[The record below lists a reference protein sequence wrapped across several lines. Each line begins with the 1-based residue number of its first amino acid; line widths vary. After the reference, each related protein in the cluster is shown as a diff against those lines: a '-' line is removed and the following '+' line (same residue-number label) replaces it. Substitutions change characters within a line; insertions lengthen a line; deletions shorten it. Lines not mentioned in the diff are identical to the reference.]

1 MDTKVYKA
9 LTIAGSDTSG
19 GAGIQAD
26 LKAFQSRYVYGLTAL
41 TTIVAQDPDRNWF
54 HAVYPL
60 PAETVQA
67 QLNTVLSGIGVDAV
81 KTGMLPT
88 SEIIELVAETID
100 RHQLDRVVVDPVMVC
115 KGADEPVN
123 PDAAASL
130 RDVLVPKATVVTPN
144 LFEAAQLSQRPAI
157 NSIDD
162 MKEAATI
169 IHQLGPRYVVIKG
182 GKLKNDKA
190 VDLLYDGQSFE
201 LLEWD
206 RVDTAYTHG
215 AGCTFAAIIAA
226 ELAKGASVKVAV
238 HQAKKYITLA
248 IRQGFKLN
256 QYVGSINHLALNNS
270 SHA

>member
-1 MDTKVYKA
+1 MDAKVYKA

-26 LKAFQSRYVYGLTAL
+26 LKAFQSRHVYGLTVL
-41 TTIVAQDPDRNWF
+41 TTIVAQDPDRDWF

-60 PAETVQA
+60 PTDTVRA

-88 SEIIELVAETID
+88 SDIIELVADTID
-100 RHQLDRVVVDPVMVC
+100 RYNLDRVVVDPVMVC

-130 RDVLVPKATVVTPN
+130 REVLVPKATVVTPN

-157 NSIDD
+157 KSIDD

-169 IHQLGPRYVVIKG
+169 IHELGPRYVVIKG
-182 GKLKNDKA
+182 GKLDNNMA
-190 VDLLYDGQSFE
+190 VDVLYDGRSFE
-201 LLEWD
+201 MLEWE

-215 AGCTFAAIIAA
+215 AGCTFAAMITA
-226 ELAKGASVKVAV
+226 ELAKGISVQEAV
-238 HQAKKYITLA
+238 QQAKKFITQA

-256 QYVGSINHLALNNS
+256 QYVGSVNHLALNSFN
-270 SHA
+270 A